1 MFVWDLTA
9 LFVSIWAS
17 YVVRLGVGE
26 VLIAY
31 SGQALVLSLVA
42 VLLKAAAL
50 ASLGVFR
57 VYWGHMAQREYL
69 LLFRASLLGSLLLAA
84 AVLIAV
90 LSAVLVEFPRSI
102 LAIDFVVATSL
113 LFLGRKLLY
122 RSSRMVS

>member
-1 MFVWDLTA
+1 MLVWDLTA
-9 LFVSIWAS
+9 FFVSMWAS
-17 YVVRLGVGE
+17 YAVRLGVGE

-42 VLLKAAAL
+42 VLIKTAAL
-50 ASLGVFR
+50 ASLGGVR
-57 VYWGHMAQREYL
+57 VSWGHMAQREYL
-69 LLFRASLLGSLLLAA
+69 LLFGASLLSSLVLAA

-122 RSSRMVS
+122 RPSRMVS

>member
-1 MFVWDLTA
+1 MLVWDLTA
-9 LFVSIWAS
+9 FFVSMWAS
-17 YVVRLGVGE
+17 YAVRLDVGE

-69 LLFRASLLGSLLLAA
+69 LLLRASLLGSLLLAA

-90 LSAVLVEFPRSI
+90 LSAVLVGFPRSI

-113 LFLGRKLLY
+113 LFLGRKLFY